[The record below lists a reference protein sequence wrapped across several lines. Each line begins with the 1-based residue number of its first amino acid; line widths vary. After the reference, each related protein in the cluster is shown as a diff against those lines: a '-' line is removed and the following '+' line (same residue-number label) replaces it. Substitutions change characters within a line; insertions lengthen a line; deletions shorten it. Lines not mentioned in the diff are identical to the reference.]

1 MEVIR
6 IIREIKLKDVELFS
20 LRAGYH
26 GKTISY
32 MLLVDFNR
40 RSRLND
46 YPYLKG
52 LEDENNFGRS
62 NFIKAIFFSNEILT
76 GGIQHEIVAFAE
88 GFLENKNDCD
98 WNADFEVISNEFY
111 GRDEII
117 EYIDKYMK
125 NKYDVHLGLKN
136 IPDSKFKY
144 LSQD

>member
-20 LRAGYH
+20 LREGYH
-26 GKTISY
+26 GKVISY

-40 RSRLND
+40 PSTLND

-62 NFIKAIFFSNEILT
+62 NFIKAIFFSNEALT
-76 GGIQHEIVAFAE
+76 GKMQHEIIAFAE
-88 GFLENKNDCD
+88 GFLENKHDCD
-98 WNADFEVISNEFY
+98 WNADFEVISNEHY
-111 GRDEII
+111 DRDEII
-117 EYIDKYMK
+117 EYIDKYMA
-125 NKYDVHLGLKN
+125 NKYDIHLGLKN

>member
-20 LRAGYH
+20 LREGYH
-26 GKTISY
+26 GKVISY

-40 RSRLND
+40 PSTLND

-62 NFIKAIFFSNEILT
+62 NFIKAIFLTNEALT
-76 GGIQHEIVAFAE
+76 GKIQHEIIAFAE
-88 GFLENKNDCD
+88 GFLENKHDCD
-98 WNADFEVISNEFY
+98 WNADFEVISNEHY
-111 GRDEII
+111 DRDEII
-117 EYIDKYMK
+117 EYIDKYMG
-125 NKYDVHLGLKN
+125 NKYDIHLGLKN